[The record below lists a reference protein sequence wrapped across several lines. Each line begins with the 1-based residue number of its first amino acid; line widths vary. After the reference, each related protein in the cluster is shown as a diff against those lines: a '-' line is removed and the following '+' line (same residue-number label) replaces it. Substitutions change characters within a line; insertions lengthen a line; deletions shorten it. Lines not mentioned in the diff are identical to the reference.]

1 MIKQPEY
8 REQIDHWVDAH
19 AGQMLEDLKALVRIP
34 SVKGEAKDGMPF
46 GEMPAKAVSAMQE
59 LMEKAGLRTTNYE
72 NYCVAGDLDA
82 EGEKALDILTHLDV
96 VPVSD
101 SWTKTRP
108 FEPLIGVTGS
118 MAAEPVMTRGLRLRL
133 CTRSDASGNWGLA

>member
-46 GEMPAKAVSAMQE
+46 GEMPAKAVSD
-59 LMEKAGLRTTNYE
+59 AGADEAHRT
-72 NYCVAGDLDA
+72 
-82 EGEKALDILTHLDV
+82 
-96 VPVSD
+96 SD
-101 SWTKTRP
+101 NQ
-108 FEPLIGVTGS
+108 L
-118 MAAEPVMTRGLRLRL
+118 
-133 CTRSDASGNWGLA
+133 